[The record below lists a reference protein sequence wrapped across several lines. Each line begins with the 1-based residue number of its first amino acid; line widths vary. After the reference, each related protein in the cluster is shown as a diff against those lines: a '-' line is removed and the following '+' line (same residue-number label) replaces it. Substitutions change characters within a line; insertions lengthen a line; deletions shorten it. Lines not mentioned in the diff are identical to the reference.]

1 MNYLKNV
8 QVGIDYIE
16 SNLDF
21 DISLAEVAKEAALS
35 QWHFQRIFKA
45 LTNETLK
52 TYIRSRRLSNSLDKL
67 LTTKLRIIDIAVLAG
82 YESQE
87 SFTRAFKASF
97 NLNPNEYR
105 QLGDK
110 SLFLKK
116 LEFNAEYLKHINLK
130 ISLKPEVYCQNE
142 MRLVGLKT
150 CFFSVDSEKNNIG
163 EKLPDLWSAF
173 LERINEIEN
182 VVAGSPCYG
191 VVRQVKDNTDLLEYY
206 AAIEVKT
213 IEVEG
218 IEVIPKDMVS
228 IVIPLSNYAKFTH
241 KGNAKDIDSTVN
253 YIYSSWLLKS
263 SKAHSS
269 GPDLEVYGDEYD
281 PVSESSV
288 MYYAIPIK

>member
-1 MNYLKNV
+1 VNYLKNV
-8 QVGIDYIE
+8 QIGIDYIE

-21 DISLAEVAKEAALS
+21 DISLAQVAKEAALS

-52 TYIRSRRLSNSLDKL
+52 TYIRSRRLSNSLEKL
-67 LTTKLRIIDIAVLAG
+67 LATNVRIIEIAVSAG
-82 YESQE
+82 FESQE

-97 NLNPNEYR
+97 NLTPNEYR
-105 QLGDK
+105 RLGDK

-116 LEFNAEYLKHINLK
+116 LEFDSEYLKHINNN
-130 ISLKPEVYCQNE
+130 ISLKPEIYSQKI

-150 CFFSVDSEKNNIG
+150 CFFSIDSEKNNIG
-163 EKLPDLWSAF
+163 EKLPVLWDAF
-173 LERINEIEN
+173 LERMNEIDN
-182 VVAGSPCYG
+182 VVPESPCYG

-206 AAIEVKT
+206 AAIA
-213 IEVEG
+213 VER

-228 IVIPLSNYAKFTH
+228 IAIPLSNYAKFTH
-241 KGNAKDIDSTVN
+241 KGSAKNIDSTVN

-263 SKAHSS
+263 SKTHTS
-269 GPDLEVYGDEYD
+269 GPDLEVYDHDYD

>member
-1 MNYLKNV
+1 VNYLKNV
-8 QVGIDYIE
+8 QIGIDYIE

-21 DISLAEVAKEAALS
+21 DISLAQVAKEAALS

-52 TYIRSRRLSNSLDKL
+52 TYIRSRRLSNSLEKL
-67 LTTKLRIIDIAVLAG
+67 LATNVRIIEIAVSAG
-82 YESQE
+82 FESQE

-97 NLNPNEYR
+97 NLTPNEYR
-105 QLGDK
+105 RLGDK

-116 LEFNAEYLKHINLK
+116 LEFDSEYLKHINNN
-130 ISLKPEVYCQNE
+130 ISLKPEIYSQKI

-150 CFFSVDSEKNNIG
+150 CFFSIDSEKNNIG
-163 EKLPDLWSAF
+163 EKLPVLWDAF
-173 LERINEIEN
+173 LERMNEIDN
-182 VVAGSPCYG
+182 VVPESPCYG

-206 AAIEVKT
+206 AAIA
-213 IEVEG
+213 VERT
-218 IEVIPKDMVS
+218 EVIPKDMVS
-228 IVIPLSNYAKFTH
+228 IAIPLSNYAKFTH
-241 KGNAKDIDSTVN
+241 KGSAKNIDSTVN

-263 SKAHSS
+263 SKTHTS
-269 GPDLEVYGDEYD
+269 GPDLEVYDHDYD